1 MPPLCSFAYL
11 FMFFLSIKTKMKKS
25 VFVWLCAVL
34 MSVSAYA
41 QSVTAAQVPS
51 PVKKAMM
58 TKYPK
63 SNDIEWEKAGNTYIA
78 MFSAGDDWTVAT
90 FTDKGV
96 WAKTDVSI
104 DPETLPAAVKTA
116 ISKLFEGYEATSAN
130 KIETPSGTTYLAQV
144 VGEDARYEVIFKAD
158 GSVVKKT
165 KQEEEEYEDSESYDD
180 DNDY

>member
-1 MPPLCSFAYL
+1 M
-11 FMFFLSIKTKMKKS
+11 TKS
-25 VFVWLCAVL
+25 LFVWLCAVL

-63 SNDIEWEKAGNTYIA
+63 SSDLDWEKDGINYKA

-90 FTDKGV
+90 FTPKGEWV
-96 WAKTDVSI
+96 GTDISV
-104 DPETLPAAVKTA
+104 DPETLPATVKTA
-116 ISKLFEGYEATSAN
+116 ISKTFVGYEATSAN
-130 KIETPSGTTYLAQV
+130 RLESPSGTTYLIQV
-144 VGEDARYEVIFKAD
+144 YAEDAGYEVVLKPD

-165 KQEEEEYEDSESYDD
+165 KLEDEIEEDDSESDSYDD
-180 DNDY
+180 DSDY